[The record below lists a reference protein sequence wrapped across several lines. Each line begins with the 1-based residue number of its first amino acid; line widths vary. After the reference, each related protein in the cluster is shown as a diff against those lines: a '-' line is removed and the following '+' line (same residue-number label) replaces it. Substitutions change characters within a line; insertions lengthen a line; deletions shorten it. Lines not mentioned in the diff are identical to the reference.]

1 MPPTTT
7 DREDG
12 MPEFTIGVDIGT
24 TGTKTVLVDVG
35 QARIVAQASSD
46 SRLYADAPGQAEADP
61 AQWLDNVHT
70 GVRAVL
76 AESRVAPERVGALAT
91 TGMVPAVV
99 PVDRNGTPVRRAMLQ
114 NDARATTQIEQLK
127 NALDVDAVA
136 ATGSA
141 ITQQSVAPTA
151 MWLRDHE
158 PETWARTAHL
168 VGSYDWVLMAL
179 GARPHVEL
187 NWAIESGLA
196 TIEAGLFGPMFAA
209 AGLAADLVP
218 QVLSPGMQA
227 GELGSE
233 AAAAT
238 GLPTGLPLIVG
249 GADHVLSA
257 YAAGVNSPG
266 DWLVK
271 LGGAG
276 DILAASDDP
285 VVDARLY
292 LDAHPVPGRW
302 LPNGCMATSG
312 SLIRW
317 FQTLSGGV
325 DLMAL
330 DAEAETRAPAEV
342 LCLPYFLGEKSPL
355 HDPDLRGAFVGLD
368 LAHTRADMYRS
379 VLEAIAFGFKHHTE
393 VFSSIGVALRRAM
406 VTNGGSRSVLWKQIL
421 ADILDTPL
429 TPIIGHPGASLGAAV
444 VAAVGIDMLDDW
456 DSTEGFRTLGDPV
469 TPDPRHVDRYAEA
482 YAEWRTLGDI
492 LTPVS
497 HRIAR
502 KARS

>member
-1 MPPTTT
+1 MP
-7 DREDG
+7 D
-12 MPEFTIGVDIGT
+12 FTIGVDVGT
-24 TGTKTVLVDVG
+24 TGTKTVLVAVDA
-35 QARIVAQASSD
+35 ARIVAQATGETT
-46 SRLYADAPGQAEADP
+46 LHADAPGRAEADP
-61 AQWLDNVHT
+61 AQWLDNVHA
-70 GVRAVL
+70 GIRSVL
-76 AESRVAPERVGALAT
+76 RDSGIAPARVGAVAT

-99 PVDRNGTPVRRAMLQ
+99 PVDLDGTPVRRAILQ
-114 NDARATTQIEQLK
+114 NDARATREIEALK
-127 NALDVDAVA
+127 ARIDDETVLA

-151 MWLRDHE
+151 LWLRDNE
-158 PETWARTAHL
+158 PSEWQRTASL
-168 VGSYDWVLMAL
+168 VGSYDWVLTAL
-179 GARPHVEL
+179 GAAPHVEL
-187 NWAIESGLA
+187 NWAIESGLG
-196 TIEAGLFGPMFAA
+196 TLDGNRFDPMFDAA
-209 AGLAADLVP
+209 DLPTDLVP
-218 QVLSPGMQA
+218 QVLSPGQQA
-227 GELGSE
+227 GELSQ
-233 AAAAT
+233 AAAEAT
-238 GLPTGLPLIVG
+238 GLPAGLPLIVG

-257 YAAGVNSPG
+257 YAAGVNRPG

-276 DILAASDDP
+276 DILAASDSP

-317 FQTLSGGV
+317 FQTLSGGI
-325 DLMAL
+325 DLVAL
-330 DAEAETRAPAEV
+330 DDEADTRSPAEV

-379 VLEAIAFGFKHHTE
+379 VLEAIAFGFRHHTE
-393 VFSSIGVALRRAM
+393 VFAEMGVDLTRAM

-421 ADILDTPL
+421 ADVLGTPL

-444 VAAVGIDMLDDW
+444 IAAVGIGLLDDW
-456 DSTEGFRTLGDPV
+456 DSTQAFQTLGEPV
-469 TPDPRHVDRYAEA
+469 IPTPRHVDRYAEA
-482 YAEWRTLGDI
+482 YTEWRSLGDT

-497 HRIAR
+497 HRMAR

>member
-1 MPPTTT
+1 MP
-7 DREDG
+7 D
-12 MPEFTIGVDIGT
+12 FTIGVDIGT
-24 TGTKTVLVDVG
+24 TGTKTVLVDITQGRIAG
-35 QARIVAQASSD
+35 QA
-46 SRLYADAPGQAEADP
+46 SRDTSLYADAPGQAEADP
-61 AQWLDNVHT
+61 AQWLNNVHE
-70 GVRAVL
+70 GIRAVL
-76 AESRVAPERVGALAT
+76 AESGVAPQHVGALAT

-99 PVDRNGTPVRRAMLQ
+99 AIDGSGIAVRRALLQ
-114 NDARATTQIEQLK
+114 NDARATRQIEVLK
-127 NALDVDAVA
+127 RALDGDEVLA

-151 MWLRDHE
+151 LWLRENE
-158 PETWARTAHL
+158 PETWSRTAYL
-168 VGSYDWVLMAL
+168 VGSYDWVLMAM
-179 GARPHVEL
+179 GAAPHVEL
-187 NWAIESGLA
+187 NWAIESGLG
-196 TIEAGLFGPMFAA
+196 TVDGTPYEPMFTA
-209 AGLAADLVP
+209 AGLDTGLVP
-218 QVLSPGMQA
+218 SVLPPGAQA
-227 GELGSE
+227 GELSAD

-238 GLPTGLPLIVG
+238 GLPAGLPLVVG

-257 YAAGVNSPG
+257 YAAGVNNAG

-276 DILAASDDP
+276 DILAASDRP
-285 VVDARLY
+285 VTDARLY
-292 LDAHPVPGRW
+292 LDAHPVSGRW

-317 FQTLSGGV
+317 FQTLSGGI
-325 DLMAL
+325 DLVAL
-330 DAEAETRAPAEV
+330 DGEAETRSPAEV

-393 VFSSIGVALRRAM
+393 VFDSIGVPLRRAM

-421 ADILDTPL
+421 ADVLNTPL
-429 TPIIGHPGASLGAAV
+429 SPIIGHPGASLGAAV
-444 VAAVGIDMLDDW
+444 VAAVGIGLLDDW
-456 DSTEGFRTLGDPV
+456 DSTDRFRTLGDPV

-482 YAEWRTLGDI
+482 YTEWRTLGDV

-502 KARS
+502 NARARS

>member
-76 AESRVAPERVGALAT
+76 AESGVAPERVGALAT

-233 AAAAT
+233 AAAST

-317 FQTLSGGV
+317 FQTLSGV
-325 DLMAL
+325 
-330 DAEAETRAPAEV
+330 
-342 LCLPYFLGEKSPL
+342 
-355 HDPDLRGAFVGLD
+355 
-368 LAHTRADMYRS
+368 
-379 VLEAIAFGFKHHTE
+379 
-393 VFSSIGVALRRAM
+393 
-406 VTNGGSRSVLWKQIL
+406 
-421 ADILDTPL
+421 
-429 TPIIGHPGASLGAAV
+429 
-444 VAAVGIDMLDDW
+444 
-456 DSTEGFRTLGDPV
+456 ST
-469 TPDPRHVDRYAEA
+469 
-482 YAEWRTLGDI
+482 
-492 LTPVS
+492 
-497 HRIAR
+497 
-502 KARS
+502 

>member
-1 MPPTTT
+1 
-7 DREDG
+7 

-24 TGTKTVLVDVG
+24 TGTKTVLVDIAR
-35 QARIVAQASSD
+35 ARIVAQATHEAQ
-46 SRLYADAPGQAEADP
+46 LYSDAPGHAEADP
-61 AQWLDNVHT
+61 RQWLDNVHT
-70 GVRAVL
+70 GIRDVLRTSAV
-76 AESRVAPERVGALAT
+76 SPQQVGAVST
-91 TGMVPAVV
+91 TGMVPAVIA
-99 PVDRNGTPVRRAMLQ
+99 VDRNGAPLGRALLQ
-114 NDARATTQIEQLK
+114 NDARATIEIEELRRD
-127 NALDVDAVA
+127 LDEQMVLQT
-136 ATGSA
+136 TGSA

-151 MWLRDHE
+151 LWLQRHE
-158 PETWARTAHL
+158 AEKWSRTTQI

-187 NWAIESGLA
+187 NWFIESGLG
-196 TIEAGLFGPMFAA
+196 TVDGGRFDPMYAA
-209 AGLAADLVP
+209 AGLPTDLVP
-218 QVLSPGMQA
+218 PVLSPGSQA
-227 GELGSE
+227 GELST
-233 AAAAT
+233 AAADAT
-238 GLPTGLPLIVG
+238 GLPPGLPLIVG

-257 YAAGVNSPG
+257 YAAGINAEG

-276 DILAASDDP
+276 DILAAADRP
-285 VVDARLY
+285 VIDARLY
-292 LDAHPVPGRW
+292 LDAHPAPGRW

-317 FQTLSGGV
+317 FQTLSGGA
-325 DLMAL
+325 DLIAL
-330 DAEAETRAPAEV
+330 DAEADTRQPAEI

-393 VFSSIGVALRRAM
+393 VFTTMGVSLTRAL

-421 ADILDTPL
+421 ADVLDTPL

-444 VAAVGIDMLDDW
+444 IAGVGTGMLGGW
-456 DSTEGFRTLGDPV
+456 DSTEMFQTVGEPV
-469 TPDPRHVDRYAEA
+469 LPHPENADRYAQA
-482 YAEWRTLGDI
+482 YQQWRELGDV
-492 LTPVS
+492 LTSIS

>member
-1 MPPTTT
+1 
-7 DREDG
+7 
-12 MPEFTIGVDIGT
+12 MPEFTIGIDIGT

-35 QARIVAQASSD
+35 RARIVAQATGEA
-46 SRLYADAPGQAEADP
+46 RLYSDAPGQAEADP
-61 AQWLDNVHT
+61 AQWLGNVHA
-70 GVRAVL
+70 GIRAVL
-76 AESRVAPERVGALAT
+76 AESGVAPEQVGALST
-91 TGMVPAVV
+91 TGMVPAVL
-99 PVDRNGTPVRRAMLQ
+99 PVDGAGTPVRRAMLQ
-114 NDARATTQIEQLK
+114 NDARATAEIAELK
-127 NALDVDAVA
+127 NVLDEDAVLR

-141 ITQQSVAPTA
+141 VTQQSVGPTA
-151 MWLRDHE
+151 LWLQRNE
-158 PETWARTAHL
+158 PETWRATTYL

-179 GARPHVEL
+179 GAPPHVEL
-187 NWAIESGLA
+187 NWAIESGLG
-196 TIEAGLFGPMFAA
+196 TVDGQRFEPMYAA
-209 AGLAADLVP
+209 AGLAAELVP
-218 QVLSPGMQA
+218 TVLSPGAQA
-227 GELGSE
+227 GELS
-233 AAAAT
+233 AAAAAST
-238 GLPTGLPLIVG
+238 GLPVGLPLIVG

-257 YAAGVNSPG
+257 YAAGINAEG

-276 DILAASDDP
+276 DILAAADHP
-285 VVDARLY
+285 VIDARLY

-317 FQTLSGGV
+317 FQTLSGGI
-325 DLMAL
+325 DLVAL
-330 DAEAETRAPAEV
+330 DDEADARRPAEI

-379 VLEAIAFGFKHHTE
+379 VLEAIAYGFKHHTE
-393 VFSSIGVALRRAM
+393 VFASMGVPLRRAL

-421 ADILDTPL
+421 ADVLGTPL
-429 TPIIGHPGASLGAAV
+429 SPIVGHPGASLGAAV
-444 VAAVGIDMLDDW
+444 IAAVGTGLLPSW
-456 DSTEGFRTLGDPV
+456 DSTEAFQTVGEPV
-469 TPDPRHVDRYAEA
+469 IPDPKHVDRYAES
-482 YAEWRTLGDI
+482 YAQWRELGDV

>member
-1 MPPTTT
+1 
-7 DREDG
+7 

-24 TGTKTVLVDVG
+24 TGTKTVLVDIAR
-35 QARIVAQASSD
+35 ARIVAQATHDAQLFS
-46 SRLYADAPGQAEADP
+46 DAPGHAEADP
-61 AQWLDNVHT
+61 AQWLQNVHA
-70 GVRAVL
+70 GIREVL
-76 AESRVAPERVGALAT
+76 AAAGVSPDRIGALAT
-91 TGMVPAVV
+91 TGMVPAVL
-99 PVDRNGTPVRRAMLQ
+99 PVDADGIPVRRAILQ
-114 NDARATTQIEQLK
+114 NDARATAEILELQH
-127 NALDVDAVA
+127 ALDDEEVLR

-141 ITQQSVAPTA
+141 VTQQSVGPTA
-151 MWLRDHE
+151 LWLQRNE
-158 PETWARTAHL
+158 PETWSHTKYL
-168 VGSYDWVLMAL
+168 VGSYDWLLMAL
-179 GARPHVEL
+179 GAPAHVEL
-187 NWAIESGLA
+187 NWALESGLG
-196 TIEAGLFGPMFAA
+196 TVAGGPFEPMYAA
-209 AGLAADLVP
+209 AGLAPEQIPA
-218 QVLSPGMQA
+218 VLTPGTQA
-227 GELGSE
+227 GELSAA

-238 GLPTGLPLIVG
+238 GLTAGLPLIVG

-257 YAAGVNSPG
+257 YAAGINAEG

-276 DILAASDDP
+276 DILAAADKP
-285 VVDARLY
+285 VIDARLY

-317 FQTLSGGV
+317 FQTLSGGI
-325 DLMAL
+325 DLVAL
-330 DAEAETRAPAEV
+330 DDEADTRNPAEI

-368 LAHTRADMYRS
+368 LAHNRADMYRS

-393 VFSSIGVALRRAM
+393 VFASMGVPLHRAL

-421 ADILDTPL
+421 ADVLGTPL
-429 TPIIGHPGASLGAAV
+429 SPIVGHPGASLGAAV
-444 VAAVGIDMLDDW
+444 IAAVGTGLLTNW
-456 DSTEGFRTLGDPV
+456 DSTELFQTIGEPV
-469 TPDPRHVDRYAEA
+469 LPDPKNVDRYVEA
-482 YAEWRTLGDI
+482 YAQWRELGDV

>member
-1 MPPTTT
+1 
-7 DREDG
+7 

-24 TGTKTVLVDVG
+24 TGTKTVLVDVDA
-35 QARIVAQASSD
+35 ARIVAQSTGETTLHS
-46 SRLYADAPGQAEADP
+46 DAPGHAEADP
-61 AQWLDNVHT
+61 WQWLANTHA
-70 GVRAVL
+70 GIRAVL
-76 AESRVAPERVGALAT
+76 AESGISPDQVGAVAT

-99 PVDRNGTPVRRAMLQ
+99 AVDRDGNPMRRAILQ
-114 NDARATTQIEQLK
+114 NDARATREIDTLK
-127 NALDVDAVA
+127 ERIDDETVLA

-151 MWLRDHE
+151 LWLRGNE
-158 PETWARTAHL
+158 PDCWQRTARL

-179 GARPHVEL
+179 GAAPHVEL
-187 NWAIESGLA
+187 NWAIESGL
-196 TIEAGLFGPMFAA
+196 GMLDGGRFDPMFAA
-209 AGLAADLVP
+209 AGLSTDLVP
-218 QVLSPGMQA
+218 QVLSPGQQA
-227 GELGSE
+227 GELSP
-233 AAAAT
+233 AAAEAT
-238 GLPTGLPLIVG
+238 GLLAGLPLIVG

-257 YAAGVNSPG
+257 YAAGVNRPG
-266 DWLVK
+266 DCLVK

-276 DILAASDDP
+276 DILAASERP

-317 FQTLSGGV
+317 FQTLSGGH
-325 DLMAL
+325 DLVAL
-330 DAEAETRAPAEV
+330 DDEAQTRSPAEV

-368 LAHTRADMYRS
+368 LSHTRADMYRS
-379 VLEAIAFGFKHHTE
+379 VLEAIAFGFRHHTE
-393 VFSSIGVALRRAM
+393 VFAHMGVSLERAM

-421 ADILDTPL
+421 ADVLGTPL
-429 TPIIGHPGASLGAAV
+429 IPVIGHPGASLGAAV
-444 VAAVGIDMLDDW
+444 IAAVGIGLLGDW
-456 DSTEGFRTLGDPV
+456 DSTQAFQTLGDPV
-469 TPDPRHVDRYAEA
+469 VPDPRHVDRYAEA
-482 YAEWRTLGDI
+482 YAEWRTLGDV

-497 HRIAR
+497 HRMAR

>member
-1 MPPTTT
+1 MAQ
-7 DREDG
+7 
-12 MPEFTIGVDIGT
+12 FTIGVDIGT
-24 TGTKTVLVDVG
+24 TGTKTVLVDLSS
-35 QARIVAQASSD
+35 ARIVAQASRD
-46 SRLYADAPGQAEADP
+46 TRLIAERAGYAEADP
-61 AQWLDNVHT
+61 QQWISNVHT
-70 GVRAVL
+70 TIREVL
-76 AESRVAPERVGALAT
+76 AASGVAPHDVAALST

-99 PVDRNGTPVRRAMLQ
+99 PVDITGTPVRRALLQ
-114 NDARATTQIEQLK
+114 NDARATVEIETLRAAMDSAA
-127 NALDVDAVA
+127 ALS

-151 MWLRDHE
+151 MWLRDNE
-158 PETWARTAHL
+158 PAQWCDTARL

-179 GARPHVEL
+179 GAAPHVEL

-196 TIEAGLFGPMFAA
+196 ALDGTPYAPAFAA
-209 AGLAADLVP
+209 ADLDAGLMPDVLAPGTRAGA
-218 QVLSPGMQA
+218 LSP
-227 GELGSE
+227 E
-233 AAAAT
+233 AAAET
-238 GLPTGLPLIVG
+238 GLPAGLPLVVG

-257 YAAGVNSPG
+257 YAAGVNAPG

-276 DILAASDDP
+276 DVLAASDAP

-317 FQTLSGGV
+317 FQTLVGGV
-325 DLMAL
+325 ELTGLDDEAAQRSPADL
-330 DAEAETRAPAEV
+330 

-368 LAHTRADMYRS
+368 LVHTRADMYRA

-393 VFSSIGVALRRAM
+393 VFADIGVTLGPAM
-406 VTNGGSRSVLWKQIL
+406 VTNGGSKSVLWKQIL
-421 ADILDTPL
+421 ADVLDTPL
-429 TPIIGHPGASLGAAV
+429 WPVVGHPGASLGAALA
-444 VAAVGIDMLDDW
+444 AAVGVGMVAGWDDI
-456 DSTEGFRTLGDPV
+456 GRFRTLGDPV
-469 TPDPRHVDRYAEA
+469 QPDSRHVGRYAEA
-482 YAEWRTLGDI
+482 YGEWRELGAV

-497 HRIAR
+497 HRLAR
-502 KARS
+502 KDKQ

>member
-1 MPPTTT
+1 MS
-7 DREDG
+7 
-12 MPEFTIGVDIGT
+12 EFTIGVDVGT
-24 TGTKTVLVDVG
+24 TGTKTVLIDVAS
-35 QARIVAQASSD
+35 ARIVAQASAE
-46 SRLYADAPGQAEADP
+46 SRLFADAPGHAEADP
-61 AQWLDNVHT
+61 AQWIDNAHST
-70 GVRAVL
+70 IRAVL
-76 AESRVAPERVGALAT
+76 EESGVAAERIGALAT

-99 PVDRNGTPVRRAMLQ
+99 PVDAHGAPVRRALLQ
-114 NDARATTQIEQLK
+114 NDARATAQIDRLSE
-127 NALDVDAVA
+127 ALDPADVLA

-151 MWLRDHE
+151 MWLRDND
-158 PETWARTAHL
+158 PDSWARTERL

-179 GARPHVEL
+179 GAGPHVEL

-196 TIEAGLFGPMFAA
+196 ALDGRRYDPMFAA
-209 AGLAADLVP
+209 AGLGPDVMP
-218 QVLSPGMQA
+218 DVLTPGGQA
-227 GELGSE
+227 GTLSAS

-238 GLPTGLPLIVG
+238 GLPQGLPLIVG

-257 YAAGVNSPG
+257 YAAGVNAAG

-276 DILAASDDP
+276 DVLAASDTP
-285 VVDARLY
+285 VVDSRLY

-317 FQTLSGGV
+317 FQTLTGGV
-325 DLMAL
+325 DLLQL
-330 DAEAETRAPAEV
+330 DDEAADRGAAEI

-379 VLEAIAFGFKHHTE
+379 VLEAIAFGFRHHTE
-393 VFSSIGVALRRAM
+393 VFAEIGVPLRRAM

-421 ADILDTPL
+421 ADVLDTPL
-429 TPIIGHPGASLGAAV
+429 WPVVGHPGASLGAAV
-444 VAAVGIDMLDDW
+444 IAAMGIGALDDW
-456 DSTEGFRTLGDPV
+456 AAVERFLTLGDAV
-469 TPDPRHVDRYAEA
+469 GPDPRHVDRYAEA
-482 YAEWRTLGDI
+482 YAQWRTLGGL

-497 HRIAR
+497 HELAR
-502 KARS
+502 KAH

>member
-1 MPPTTT
+1 
-7 DREDG
+7 

-24 TGTKTVLVDVG
+24 TGTKTVLVDIDR
-35 QARIVAQASSD
+35 ARIVAQATHEATLHS
-46 SRLYADAPGQAEADP
+46 DAPGYAEADP
-61 AQWLDNVHT
+61 AQWLRNVHA
-70 GVRAVL
+70 GIRDVL
-76 AESRVAPERVGALAT
+76 TESGIGPERIAALST
-91 TGMVPAVV
+91 TGMVPAVIA
-99 PVDRNGTPVRRAMLQ
+99 VDAAGSPIRRALLQ
-114 NDARATTQIEQLK
+114 NDARATAEIAELK
-127 NALDVDAVA
+127 TTLDEDAVLR

-151 MWLRDHE
+151 LWLQRHE
-158 PETWARTAHL
+158 PENWSRTTHL

-179 GARPHVEL
+179 GAPAHVEL
-187 NWAIESGLA
+187 NWAIESGLG
-196 TIEAGLFGPMFAA
+196 TVDGRPFEPMYTAA
-209 AGLAADLVP
+209 ALSTELVP
-218 QVLSPGMQA
+218 EVLSPGGRA
-227 GELGSE
+227 GELS
-233 AAAAT
+233 AAAAGAT
-238 GLPTGLPLIVG
+238 GLPAGLPLIVG

-257 YAAGVNSPG
+257 YAAGINAPG

-276 DILAASDDP
+276 DILAAAANP
-285 VVDARLY
+285 VIDARLY

-317 FQTLSGGV
+317 FQTLSGGI
-325 DLMAL
+325 DLVAL
-330 DAEAETRAPAEV
+330 DDEADTRKPAEI

-368 LAHTRADMYRS
+368 LSHNRADMYRS
-379 VLEAIAFGFKHHTE
+379 VLEAIAYGFKHHTE
-393 VFSSIGVALRRAM
+393 VLTSMGIGLDRAL

-421 ADILDTPL
+421 ADVLGAPL

-444 VAAVGIDMLDDW
+444 VAAVGTGLLDGW
-456 DSTEGFRTLGDPV
+456 DSTEKFQTVGDPV
-469 TPDPRHVDRYAEA
+469 IPNPRNVERYAES
-482 YAEWRTLGDI
+482 YLQWRDLGNV
-492 LTPVS
+492 LTPIS